1 MKSESSLSILIR
13 VLILYL
19 KDFLNFL
26 WIKRKQLAILG
37 ILVSVFLSFF
47 FLGGAYVVWSGE
59 EARVQKSLEKYRS
72 EVSNFYDSFQPKSIK
87 ILDRSGKL
95 VGEFYRRNFRPI
107 RTDNLKK
114 HNMIVWAVLS
124 SEDREFFSHS
134 GLNYTA
140 IGRAVVTNLLQFK
153 LSQGGS
159 TISQQ
164 LAKLT
169 LNLGK
174 RNLFNKLTELYCTFY
189 IESHYSKEEILA
201 MYLNQIF
208 LGEGNTG
215 VEEASRYYFR
225 KPASELT
232 PEEAAM
238 IVGIIPAP
246 SVYNPVRNLHIALS
260 RQKRVLQDMAR
271 NQNLHPNEKEI
282 PKKFPESL
290 DLNLKRFRTIYKV
303 KEFKDEEGNVRNS
316 SEIGKYGSD
325 KDFKVNLAP
334 DFNMEIRRYILEKF
348 SNEDLEERGLL
359 VHTTLDF
366 DKQRLAEE
374 SLRLGVDSVR
384 ADLIKQEN
392 EYQSKGKGELAE
404 LTRSILPLMNGSI
417 ISMDPE
423 TGDVEALVGGYK
435 ISNSF
440 RFNRAEDA
448 KRQPGS
454 TIKALVYALAFE
466 KRIVNPSSKI
476 KDEKL
481 DFSGYSPKNWYK
493 GYKGEI
499 TVRQALAQSVNT
511 VSVKLL
517 HEVGVSYFI
526 KKISA
531 ILSISEDEAD
541 ERFNRN
547 LSLALGSGELS
558 PMELSIIYS
567 TILNG
572 GRRVVPRKIL
582 KITDLDGN
590 EFYTTNSNE
599 GGEQILDP
607 VACAMAVN
615 TLESVLTEEGTMNLK
630 KKEGEANL
638 YAGKTGTVQSPNLKK
653 SKWKTLKGV
662 RDVWFA
668 GLTPRNVTVVW
679 VGHDEGAPFPGSG
692 SGVSGGIW
700 IRYIQAVRSKMGI
713 GNQLIPNFVGD
724 FVKVDTCAD
733 DGTILEISPDF
744 VCKTPLF
751 GQFYYIGSLPN
762 KRAGFIKEELI
773 SKPATIEPTEEQ
785 MLDLEDSE
793 ITTYDDKGNKINQ
806 PTTIDSVEL
815 EPPLIDNRKAR
826 YTEEIP

>member
-1 MKSESSLSILIR
+1 MKQESSFMLFLR
-13 VLILYL
+13 VIYLYL
-19 KDFLNFL
+19 IDLTNLL
-26 WIKRKQLAILG
+26 WKNKKR
-37 ILVSVFLSFF
+37 ILVIGSFLFLFLSLF
-47 FLGGAYVVWSGE
+47 FLAGAYLVWSGE

-72 EVSNFYDSFQPKSIK
+72 EVSNFYDTFQPKSIK
-87 ILDRSGKL
+87 ILDKNGKL
-95 VGEFYRRNFRPI
+95 IGEFYRRNFRPI
-107 RTDNLKK
+107 RTDNLNK

-134 GLNYTA
+134 GLNYSA
-140 IGRAVVTNLLQFK
+140 IGRAVFTNLIKFK

-189 IESHYSKEEILA
+189 IESHFTKNEILA

-232 PEEAAM
+232 PEEAAL

-246 SVYNPVRNLHIALS
+246 SVYNPVRNLHISLV
-260 RQKRVLQDMAR
+260 RQKRVLMDMAR
-271 NQNLHPNEKEI
+271 YPELHPNQREI
-282 PKKFPESL
+282 PKKFSESL

-303 KEFKDEEGNVRNS
+303 KEHKDEEGNLRNT

-325 KDFKVNLAP
+325 KDFRVNLAP
-334 DFNMEIRRYILEKF
+334 DFNSEIRRFVLDNF
-348 SNEDLEERGLL
+348 SNEDLEERGLF
-359 VHTTLDF
+359 VHTTLDI

-374 SLRLGVDSVR
+374 SLRIGVDSVR
-384 ADLIKQEN
+384 SDLVKQEN

-404 LTRSILPLMNGSI
+404 LTRAILPLMNGAI
-417 ISMDPE
+417 VSMDPE
-423 TGDVEALVGGYK
+423 TGDIEALVGGYK

-448 KRQPGS
+448 RRQPGS
-454 TIKALVYALAFE
+454 TIKALVYALAYE
-466 KRIVNPSSKI
+466 KRVVNPASKI

-481 DFSGYSPKNWYK
+481 NFSGYSPKNWYK
-493 GYKGEI
+493 GFKGEI

-517 HEVGVSYFI
+517 NEVGVSYFI
-526 KKISA
+526 KKISS
-531 ILSISEDEAD
+531 ILSIPESEAE
-541 ERFNRN
+541 ERFQPN

-558 PMELSIIYS
+558 PVELSVIYA
-567 TILNG
+567 TLLNG
-572 GRRVVPRKIL
+572 GRRVSPRKIQ
-582 KITDLDGN
+582 KITDSDGN
-590 EFYTTNSNE
+590 EFYSTSPNDAS
-599 GGEQILDP
+599 EQILDP

-630 KKEGEANL
+630 KKDGENNL
-638 YAGKTGTVQSPNLKK
+638 YAGKTGTVQSPNVKNSRWK
-653 SKWKTLKGV
+653 SLKGV

-700 IRYIQAVRSKMGI
+700 IRYIQAVKSKMGL
-713 GNQLIPNFVGD
+713 GTQLIPNFVGD

-733 DGTILEISPDF
+733 DGTILENSPNYI
-744 VCKTPLF
+744 CKTPLY
-751 GQFYYIGSLPN
+751 GQYYFIGNLPE
-762 KRAGFIKEELI
+762 KRAGFLKQENQIPNQNL
-773 SKPATIEPTEEQ
+773 S
-785 MLDLEDSE
+785 DDSTNSSDTE
-793 ITTYDDKGNKINQ
+793 ITTYDESGKKISD
-806 PTTIDSVEL
+806 PITIDSVEL
-815 EPPLIDNRKAR
+815 EPPIINSRKDR
-826 YTEEIP
+826 YIEETP